1 MVMMGQIGID
11 EVALQTLRDNLYTL
25 TNSVEEC
32 LMYRD
37 TLIIQLVNIVYTAEN
52 DAKIN
57 QWVEEFWVA
66 AEKVYTPN
74 SYKWIK
80 KEYAENGIVGNAFKA
95 ISEHS

>member
-1 MVMMGQIGID
+1 MVMMGQIGIN
-11 EVALQTLRDNLYTL
+11 EVALLTLRDNLYTL
-25 TNSVEEC
+25 TDSVQEC

-37 TLIIQLVNIVYTAEN
+37 TLIIQLLDIVYTAEN

-57 QWVEEFWVA
+57 QWVEDFWMSS
-66 AEKVYTPN
+66 EKVYTPN

-80 KEYAENGIVGNAFKA
+80 KEYAETDIVGNIFKA